1 MVSAL
6 EELLRR
12 DRVIVCGALA
22 LLTLLT
28 WLAIFLGAGTGMST
42 LGMTT
47 WQFPPPRPAMII
59 SGEWSPAYWLT
70 ILLMWWVMM
79 TAMMVPSAAPMIL
92 LYARVVRQR
101 EGSGQIRGALT
112 PTAVFA
118 AGYLVC
124 WLGFS
129 AAATMLQ
136 FALERSGLIDGM
148 MMWSTERRLTAG
160 LLLAAGLYQLS
171 PVKMACLAQC
181 RSPAEFLARHWRPGR
196 TGAFRLGLE
205 HGAYCLG
212 CCWALM
218 LLLFAAGIMNLV
230 WIVGLSALV
239 LAEKL
244 APVGGALAKAIAVLL
259 LVGAAALVAPTF
271 VIG

>member
-1 MVSAL
+1 
-6 EELLRR
+6 
-12 DRVIVCGALA
+12 
-22 LLTLLT
+22 
-28 WLAIFLGAGTGMST
+28 
-42 LGMTT
+42 
-47 WQFPPPRPAMII
+47 
-59 SGEWSPAYWLT
+59 
-70 ILLMWWVMM
+70 
-79 TAMMVPSAAPMIL
+79 
-92 LYARVVRQR
+92 
-101 EGSGQIRGALT
+101 
-112 PTAVFA
+112 
-118 AGYLVC
+118 
-124 WLGFS
+124 
-129 AAATMLQ
+129 
-136 FALERSGLIDGM
+136 
-148 MMWSTERRLTAG
+148 LTAG